1 VGCQDAYVDEAAVAE
16 FAGVHRG
23 PVIGP
28 ADVRF
33 DGARRSFNALVEAR
47 PELIVR
53 PVGDADVA
61 AAIGFACARGLGV
74 SVRGGGH
81 SVAGHSVGHASVMID
96 LRLLREVTVDADAQ
110 RVLVGGGACWND
122 VDAAAQGAELALPG
136 GTYGDTGVGGLTLAG
151 GIGHLT
157 GAYGLTL
164 DNLVSARLVTA
175 AGEVIW
181 AAADREPELFWALR
195 GGGGNFGV
203 VTEFEFALHPVLV
216 MTGGVVIHSLRDAP
230 AALRAFRDM
239 RAELPDALTLMP
251 QLMPVADYVE
261 EPRGLLTS
269 VAYLGPPAEA
279 AAALAPFRSAARP
292 LFDNVG
298 INYYSQL
305 QSLFPYLPFG
315 LRNYWTGR
323 FVETMPDDLI
333 DDLVEDFAQNNP
345 DVYSAMLFEP
355 LHGAVARVDPAA
367 TAFAFRHARFNVS
380 PMAIWADP
388 ALDQAQVTWA
398 QTVRDRLRP
407 LATGG
412 YLNYATDDSPE
423 TVEDAY
429 GAQTFARLQAAK
441 RTWDPGNLFRHN
453 HNIPPAA

>member
-1 VGCQDAYVDEAAVAE
+1 
-16 FAGVHRG
+16 
-23 PVIGP
+23 
-28 ADVRF
+28 
-33 DGARRSFNALVEAR
+33 
-47 PELIVR
+47 
-53 PVGDADVA
+53 
-61 AAIGFACARGLGV
+61 
-74 SVRGGGH
+74 
-81 SVAGHSVGHASVMID
+81 MID

-181 AAADREPELFWALR
+181 AAAGREPELFWALR

-441 RTWDPGNLFRHN
+441 RTWDPGNIFRHN

>member
-1 VGCQDAYVDEAAVAE
+1 
-16 FAGVHRG
+16 
-23 PVIGP
+23 
-28 ADVRF
+28 
-33 DGARRSFNALVEAR
+33 
-47 PELIVR
+47 
-53 PVGDADVA
+53 
-61 AAIGFACARGLGV
+61 
-74 SVRGGGH
+74 
-81 SVAGHSVGHASVMID
+81 MID
-96 LRLLREVTVDADAQ
+96 LRLLREVTADADAQ
-110 RVLVGGGACWND
+110 RVWVGGGECWND
-122 VDAAAQGAELALPG
+122 VDAATQAAELALPG
-136 GTYGDTGVGGLTLAG
+136 GTYGDTGVGGLTLTG

-216 MTGGVVIHSLRDAP
+216 MTGG
-230 AALRAFRDM
+230 
-239 RAELPDALTLMP
+239 
-251 QLMPVADYVE
+251 
-261 EPRGLLTS
+261 
-269 VAYLGPPAEA
+269 
-279 AAALAPFRSAARP
+279 
-292 LFDNVG
+292 
-298 INYYSQL
+298 
-305 QSLFPYLPFG
+305 
-315 LRNYWTGR
+315 
-323 FVETMPDDLI
+323 
-333 DDLVEDFAQNNP
+333 
-345 DVYSAMLFEP
+345 MLFEP
-355 LHGAVARVDPAA
+355 LHGAAARADATG

-388 ALDQAQVTWA
+388 TLDEAQVTWA

-407 LATGG
+407 LSTGG
-412 YLNYATDDSPE
+412 YLNYATDDTAG

>member
-1 VGCQDAYVDEAAVAE
+1 MWHDACVDEAAVAE
-16 FAGVHRG
+16 LGAVHRG

-33 DGARRSFNALVEAR
+33 DRARRSFNALIEAR

-53 PVGDADVA
+53 PVDDTDVA
-61 AAIGFACARGLGV
+61 AAVGFARARGLGV

-81 SVAGHSVGHASVMID
+81 SVAGHSVGHASLMID
-96 LRLLREVTVDADAQ
+96 LRLLREITVDADAH

-122 VDAAAQGAELALPG
+122 VDAPTQAAGLALPG
-136 GTYGDTGVGGLTLAG
+136 GTYGDTGVAGLTLNG
-151 GIGHLT
+151 GIGHLV

-175 AGEVIW
+175 AGEVIR
-181 AAADREPELFWALR
+181 ASADLEPELFWALR

-203 VTEFEFALHPVLV
+203 VTEFEFALHQVPV
-216 MTGGVVIHSLRDAP
+216 MTGGVVVHALRDAA

-251 QLMPVADYVE
+251 QLMPTADYVE

-279 AAALAPFRSAARP
+279 GAALAPFRSAARP
-292 LFDNVG
+292 VFDNVG
-298 INYYSQL
+298 VAYYSQI
-305 QSLFPYLPFG
+305 QGLFPYLPFG

-333 DDLVEDFAQNNP
+333 GHVVEDFARNNP
-345 DVYSAMLFEP
+345 GGDSSVLFEP
-355 LHGAVARVDPAA
+355 LHGAAARTDPGG

-388 ALDQAQVTWA
+388 ALDEAQITWA
-398 QTVRDRLRP
+398 QAIRERLRP
-407 LATGG
+407 LSTGG
-412 YLNYATDDSPE
+412 YLNYATDDSAE
-423 TVEDAY
+423 TVEGAY
-429 GAQTFARLQAAK
+429 GAQTFARLQAVK
-441 RTWDPGNLFRHN
+441 RAWDPGNLFRHN

>member
-1 VGCQDAYVDEAAVAE
+1 MDEAALAE
-16 FAGVHRG
+16 LGAVHRG

-28 ADVRF
+28 ADLRF
-33 DGARRSFNALVEAR
+33 DRARRSFNALIDAR
-47 PELIVR
+47 PELIAR
-53 PVGDADVA
+53 PVDDADVA
-61 AAIGFACARGLGV
+61 AAIGFARARGLGI

-81 SVAGHSVGHASVMID
+81 SVAGHSVGHASLMID
-96 LRLLREVTVDADAQ
+96 LRLLREVTVEVDAG

-122 VDAAAQGAELALPG
+122 VDAPTQAAEHALPG
-136 GTYGDTGVGGLTLAG
+136 GTYGDTGVAGLTLNG
-151 GIGHLT
+151 GIGHLV

-175 AGEVIW
+175 AGQVIRT
-181 AAADREPELFWALR
+181 AADREPELFWALR

-203 VTEFEFALHPVLV
+203 VTEFEFALHPVSV
-216 MTGGVVIHSLRDAP
+216 MTGGIVIHSLRDAP

-251 QLMPVADYVE
+251 QLMPVGDYVE

-279 AAALAPFRSAARP
+279 AVALAPFRSAAGA

-298 INYYSQL
+298 VAYYSQI
-305 QSLFPYLPFG
+305 QGLFPYLPFG

-333 DDLVEDFAQNNP
+333 DDLVEGFAQNNP
-345 DVYSAMLFEP
+345 AVHSSLLFEP
-355 LHGAVARVDPAA
+355 LHGAAARVDATG

-380 PMAIWADP
+380 AMAIWADP
-388 ALDQAQVTWA
+388 ALDEAQVSWA
-398 QTVRDRLRP
+398 QAVRDRLRP
-407 LATGG
+407 LSTGG
-412 YLNYATDDSPE
+412 YLNYATDDAAQ

-429 GAQTFARLQAAK
+429 GARTFARLRAAK
-441 RTWDPGNLFRHN
+441 RTWDPDNLFRHN

>member
-1 VGCQDAYVDEAAVAE
+1 MAE
-16 FAGVHRG
+16 LGAVHRG

-33 DGARRSFNALVEAR
+33 ERARRSFNALIQAR

-53 PVGDADVA
+53 PVDDADVA
-61 AAIGFACARGLGV
+61 AAVGFARARGLGV

-81 SVAGHSVGHASVMID
+81 SVAGHSVGHASLMID
-96 LRLLREVTVDADAQ
+96 LRLLREITVDADAH

-122 VDAAAQGAELALPG
+122 VDAPTQAAGLALPG
-136 GTYGDTGVGGLTLAG
+136 GTYGDTGVAGLTLNG
-151 GIGHLT
+151 GIGHLV

-175 AGEVIW
+175 AGEVIR
-181 AAADREPELFWALR
+181 ASADREPELFWALR

-203 VTEFEFALHPVLV
+203 VTEFGFALHQVPV
-216 MTGGVVIHSLRDAP
+216 MTGGVVVHALRDAA

-251 QLMPVADYVE
+251 QLMPITDYVD

-279 AAALAPFRSAARP
+279 DAALAPFRSAARP
-292 LFDNVG
+292 VFDNVG
-298 INYYSQL
+298 VAYYSQI
-305 QSLFPYLPFG
+305 QGLFPYLPFG

-333 DDLVEDFAQNNP
+333 GHVVEDFAHNNP
-345 DVYSAMLFEP
+345 GGDSSVLFEP
-355 LHGAVARVDPAA
+355 LHGAAARADPGG

-380 PMAIWADP
+380 AMAIWADP
-388 ALDQAQVTWA
+388 ALDEAQITWA
-398 QTVRDRLRP
+398 QAVRQRLQP
-407 LATGG
+407 LSTGG
-412 YLNYATDDSPE
+412 YLNYATDDSAE
-423 TVEDAY
+423 TVEGAY

-441 RTWDPGNLFRHN
+441 RAWDPGNLFRHN

>member
-1 VGCQDAYVDEAAVAE
+1 MDEAAVAE
-16 FAGVHRG
+16 FGAVHRG

-28 ADVRF
+28 ADARF
-33 DGARRSFNALVEAR
+33 DRARRSFNALVEAR

-53 PVGDADVA
+53 PVDDADVA
-61 AAIGFACARGLGV
+61 AAVGLARARGLGV

-81 SVAGHSVGHASVMID
+81 SVAGHCVGHASVMID
-96 LRLLREVTVDADAQ
+96 LRLLREVTVDADAR

-122 VDAAAQGAELALPG
+122 VDAPTQAAELALPG
-136 GTYGDTGVGGLTLAG
+136 GTYGDTGVAGLTLNG
-151 GIGHLT
+151 GIGHLV

-175 AGEVIW
+175 AGEVIR
-181 AAADREPELFWALR
+181 ASGGREPELFWALR

-203 VTEFEFALHPVLV
+203 VTEFEFALHPVPV
-216 MTGGVVIHSLRDAP
+216 MTGGVVIHALRDAA

-251 QLMPVADYVE
+251 QLMPTADYTG

-298 INYYSQL
+298 VAYYSQI
-305 QSLFPYLPFG
+305 QGLFPYLPFG

-323 FVETMPDDLI
+323 FVQTMPDDLI
-333 DDLVEDFAQNNP
+333 ADLVEGFARNNP
-345 DVYSAMLFEP
+345 GVDSSVLFEP
-355 LHGAVARVDPAA
+355 LHGAAARADPTG

-380 PMAIWADP
+380 AMAIWADP
-388 ALDQAQVTWA
+388 ALDEAQITWA
-398 QTVRDRLRP
+398 QAVRDRLRP
-407 LATGG
+407 LSTGG
-412 YLNYATDDSPE
+412 YLNYATDDTAE

-429 GAQTFARLQAAK
+429 GAQTFARLRAAK

-453 HNIPPAA
+453 HNIPPAAWPGTVAG

>member
-1 VGCQDAYVDEAAVAE
+1 MDEVAVAE
-16 FAGVHRG
+16 FGAVHRG

-28 ADVRF
+28 ADGRF
-33 DGARRSFNALVEAR
+33 DRGRRSFNALIEAR

-53 PVGDADVA
+53 PVDDADVA
-61 AAIGFACARGLGV
+61 AAIGLARAHGLAV

-96 LRLLREVTVDADAQ
+96 LRLLREVMVDADGQ

-122 VDAAAQGAELALPG
+122 VDAPTQAAELALPG
-136 GTYGDTGVGGLTLAG
+136 GTYGDTGVAGLTLTG
-151 GIGHLT
+151 GIGHLV

-175 AGEVIW
+175 AGEVIR

-203 VTEFEFALHPVLV
+203 VTEFEFALHRVPV

-251 QLMPVADYVE
+251 QLMPTADYIE

-269 VAYLGPPAEA
+269 VAYLGPPAQA
-279 AAALAPFRSAARP
+279 AAALAPFRSAARL

-298 INYYSQL
+298 AAYYSQI
-305 QSLFPYLPFG
+305 QGIFPYLPFG

-323 FVETMPDDLI
+323 FVQAMPDDLI
-333 DDLVEDFAQNNP
+333 DYLVEHFARNNP
-345 DVYSAMLFEP
+345 DVYSSVLFEP
-355 LHGAVARVDPAA
+355 LHGAAARVDASG

-380 PMAIWADP
+380 AMAIWADP

-398 QTVRDRLRP
+398 QAARDRLRP
-407 LATGG
+407 LSTGG
-412 YLNYATDDSPE
+412 YLNYATDDTAD
-423 TVEDAY
+423 TVEGAY
-429 GAQTFARLQAAK
+429 GAQTFARLRAAK
-441 RTWDPGNLFRHN
+441 RTWDPDNLFRHN
-453 HNIPPAA
+453 HNVPPAA